1 MQITCKAIKEN
12 ARIRLKGKWAFAF
25 LCTFLWVNF
34 SDAVK
39 FITDKF
45 HLGSISIIL
54 ILVSTAVFLFGYN
67 DIILQIT
74 RGNNI
79 KFLRFFSG
87 CKRTLRGFRMSL
99 LMGVYILLWSIL
111 LVIPGIIAMIKYSMT
126 FFVWVDNPDIYI
138 SEAISKSVDIT
149 YGHKFEIFK
158 LILSFIGW
166 FLLVIALTLGIE
178 FIIINYT
185 TSNVRVVENIS
196 YIIGLTGLII
206 LETYVNVSMGV
217 LYNKLIESNKSED
230 NMVEFNEKTRQLN

>member
-1 MQITCKAIKEN
+1 MGITCKDIREN
-12 ARIRLKGKWAFAF
+12 ARIKLKGKWAFAF
-25 LCTFLWVNF
+25 LCTFLWLNF

-45 HLGSISIIL
+45 HWGSISTIL
-54 ILVSTAVFLFGYN
+54 VIVSTAVFIFGYN

-74 RGNNI
+74 RGNSI

-87 CKRTLRGFRMSL
+87 CKRTLKGFRMSL
-99 LMGVYILLWSIL
+99 LMGVYIVLWSIL

-126 FFVWVDNPDIYI
+126 FFVWADNPDIYV

-149 YGHKFEIFK
+149 YGHKFQIFK

-166 FLLVIALTLGIE
+166 FLLLIALTLGIE
-178 FIIINYT
+178 YIVINYT
-185 TSNVRVVENIS
+185 NSSVQVVENIS

-230 NMVEFNEKTRQLN
+230 NMVELNEEISQLN

>member
-1 MQITCKAIKEN
+1 MQITCKSIKED
-12 ARIRLKGKWAFAF
+12 ARIRLKGKWAVTF
-25 LCTFLWVNF
+25 LCTFLWLNF

-39 FITDKF
+39 FITGKF
-45 HLGSISIIL
+45 HLGSISAIL
-54 ILVSTAVFLFGYN
+54 IFVSTTVFIFGYN
-67 DIILQIT
+67 DIILQIA

-99 LMGVYILLWSIL
+99 LMGVYIVLWSIL
-111 LVIPGIIAMIKYSMT
+111 LVIPGIVAMIKYSMT
-126 FFVWVDNPDIYI
+126 FFIWVDNPDIYV
-138 SEAISKSVDIT
+138 SEAIRKSVDIT

-185 TSNVRVVENIS
+185 NSSLRMAENICD
-196 YIIGLTGLII
+196 IIGLTGLII
-206 LETYVNVSMGV
+206 LETYVNVSMGL
-217 LYNKLIESNKSED
+217 LYNKLIESNKSE
-230 NMVEFNEKTRQLN
+230 NNIVALNEESIQFS